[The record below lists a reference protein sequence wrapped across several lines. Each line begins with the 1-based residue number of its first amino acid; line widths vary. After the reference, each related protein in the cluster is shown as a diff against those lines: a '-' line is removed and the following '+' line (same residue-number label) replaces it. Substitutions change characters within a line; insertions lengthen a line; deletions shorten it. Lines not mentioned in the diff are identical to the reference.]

1 MGYGMR
7 VRQGVDRQAVSCG
20 VVGCVG
26 GKTRENG
33 VKLCLAWCGR
43 GVGLT
48 PVGLV
53 ADPACVCSRGA
64 RPWERALGVGGAWAR
79 GQVMVCVWFRGV
91 ICRIPL
97 SVFFG
102 GGVLFSPLAFFVF

>member
-7 VRQGVDRQAVSCG
+7 GRRGVDRQAVSCG
-20 VVGCVG
+20 VVACVG

-33 VKLCLAWCGR
+33 GKLCLVWCGR
-43 GVGLT
+43 GGGLT

-64 RPWERALGVGGAWAR
+64 RPCERAVGVGGAWAR
-79 GQVMVCVWFRGV
+79 WQVMV
-91 ICRIPL
+91 
-97 SVFFG
+97 
-102 GGVLFSPLAFFVF
+102 FV